1 VRRLELGTAV
11 AGTCPSLLPGAGA
24 GIVLGF
30 AAVTRPQQ
38 DTIQKRRHRGV
49 TLAIAIAVLAGSS
62 AVVGCKSCDGSKAS
76 DAGPSPTTLLTDEQA
91 AQVLARVGD
100 TTITLGD
107 YTAAL
112 EHMDQFDRLRY
123 QSAERRKELL
133 DEMITVELLAM
144 EATAKG
150 YDKDPLAQQELRA
163 ILRDAMLAEARKG
176 APTPADVPESEVR
189 AWFEAHRAE
198 YKDPERRR
206 VSVVMVASEADA
218 QGVLAAAKKTPGAAQ
233 WGELVRSKSLDA
245 QARANVPVDLAGD
258 LGIIAPP
265 GDPRGD
271 NPRVPAEVR
280 AAVFEIEDLGGV
292 HSKVVPSGGR
302 FYVVR
307 LTQKIPPHERS
318 YDEAE
323 RSIRVKLA
331 QDKLR
336 AKEDAL
342 IAELRKSVKVEIDE
356 SALATVKVNLGS
368 SSAVPSPQAP
378 ANPGTPSAADAG
390 R

>member
-1 VRRLELGTAV
+1 MLAFFSVAFATAGCRSC
-11 AGTCPSLLPGAGA
+11 AKGDGA
-24 GIVLGF
+24 
-30 AAVTRPQQ
+30 P
-38 DTIQKRRHRGV
+38 
-49 TLAIAIAVLAGSS
+49 
-62 AVVGCKSCDGSKAS
+62 
-76 DAGPSPTTLLTDEQA
+76 DAGRSPTALLTNEQA

-100 TTITLGD
+100 KAITLGD

-123 QSAERRKELL
+123 QSPERRKELL

-163 ILRDAMLAEARKG
+163 ILRDAMLADARKG
-176 APTPADVPESEVR
+176 APTPAEIPEPEVR

-206 VSVVMVASEADA
+206 VSVIALGSEADA
-218 QGVLAAAKKTPGAAQ
+218 QAALGAARKASGAAQ
-233 WGELVRSKSLDA
+233 WGELVRSRSIDA
-245 QARANVPVDLAGD
+245 QAKANVPIDLAGD
-258 LGIIAPP
+258 LGIVSPP

-280 AAVFEIEDLGGV
+280 SAAYAIAEIGGV
-292 HSKVVPSGGR
+292 HEKVVASGGR
-302 FYVVR
+302 WYVVR
-307 LTQKIPPHERS
+307 LTQRIPAHERS
-318 YDEAE
+318 YEEAE

-336 AKEDAL
+336 AKEDDL
-342 IAELRKSVKVEIDE
+342 IAELKKSVTVEIDE
-356 SALATVKVNLGS
+356 AALATVKVN
-368 SSAVPSPQAP
+368 
-378 ANPGTPSAADAG
+378 AAQTDAG

>member
-1 VRRLELGTAV
+1 MLAFVTA
-11 AGTCPSLLPGAGA
+11 A
-24 GIVLGF
+24 
-30 AAVTRPQQ
+30 
-38 DTIQKRRHRGV
+38 
-49 TLAIAIAVLAGSS
+49 LAGMT
-62 AVVGCKSCDGSKAS
+62 GCQSCTRSNGS

-100 TTITLGD
+100 KTITLGD

-123 QSAERRKELL
+123 QSPERRKELL

-150 YDKDPLAQQELRA
+150 YDKEPMAQQELRA

-176 APTPADVPESEVR
+176 APTPAEIPESDVH

-206 VSVVMVASEADA
+206 VSVVVLASEADA
-218 QGVLAAAKKTPGAAQ
+218 QAALAAAKKAAGPSQ
-233 WGELVRSKSLDA
+233 WGEIVRAKSIDA
-245 QARANVPVDLAGD
+245 QAHANVPVDLAGD
-258 LGIIAPP
+258 LGIVSPP

-280 AAVFEIEDLGGV
+280 AALYEIADIGTVLD
-292 HSKVVPSGGR
+292 KVVASGGR
-302 FYVVR
+302 FFVVR
-307 LTQKIPPHERS
+307 LTQKIPAHERA
-318 YDEAE
+318 YAEAE
-323 RSIRVKLA
+323 RTIRVKLA

-336 AKEDAL
+336 AKEDEL
-342 IAELRKSVKVEIDE
+342 IAELKKSVKVEVDE
-356 SALATVKVNLGS
+356 AALATVKVNG
-368 SSAVPSPQAP
+368 A
-378 ANPGTPSAADAG
+378 TAADAG

>member
-1 VRRLELGTAV
+1 MTASRKSFGGSRSVSKLVGLVVTAALG
-11 AGTCPSLLPGAGA
+11 
-24 GIVLGF
+24 LGVP
-30 AAVTRPQQ
+30 ACKACGPKE
-38 DTIQKRRHRGV
+38 D
-49 TLAIAIAVLAGSS
+49 S
-62 AVVGCKSCDGSKAS
+62 ADG
-76 DAGPSPTTLLTDEQA
+76 GSPTALLTKEQA

-100 TTITLGD
+100 KTITLGD

-123 QSAERRKELL
+123 QSPERRKELL
-133 DEMITVELLAM
+133 EEMITVELLAM

-176 APTPADVPESEVR
+176 APTPADIPESEVR

-206 VSVVMVASEADA
+206 VSVIVLGSEAA
-218 QGVLAAAKKTPGAAQ
+218 ANEVLAAAKKTAKSPAE
-233 WGELVRSKSLDA
+233 WGELVRSRSLD
-245 QARANVPVDLAGD
+245 QHARANVPIDLAGD
-258 LGIIAPP
+258 LGIVSPP

-271 NPRVPAEVR
+271 NPRVPPEVR
-280 AAVFEIEDLGGV
+280 AAVFAIPEVGEVFD
-292 HSKVVPSGGR
+292 KVVPSGGK

-307 LTQKIPPHERS
+307 LTQKIPPHERTFE
-318 YDEAE
+318 EAE

-336 AKEDAL
+336 AREDAL
-342 IAELRKSVKVEIDE
+342 LAELRKSVKVEIDE
-356 SALATVKVNLGS
+356 AALATVKL
-368 SSAVPSPQAP
+368 
-378 ANPGTPSAADAG
+378 PSAAPSTNDAG

>member
-1 VRRLELGTAV
+1 MVGAGLFLGLV
-11 AGTCPSLLPGAGA
+11 AGAASL
-24 GIVLGF
+24 
-30 AAVTRPQQ
+30 T
-38 DTIQKRRHRGV
+38 
-49 TLAIAIAVLAGSS
+49 
-62 AVVGCKSCDGSKAS
+62 GCKSCDSTSAS
-76 DAGPSPTTLLTDEQA
+76 GDGGSPTALLTDKQA

-100 TTITLGD
+100 RTITLGD

-123 QSAERRKELL
+123 QSPERRKELL

-176 APTPADVPESEVR
+176 APTPADVPEAAVR

-206 VSVVMVASEADA
+206 VSLIALESEASAKD
-218 QGVLAAAKKTPGAAQ
+218 VLANAMKTKSAAE
-233 WGELVRSKSLDA
+233 WGELVRSKSIDP

-258 LGIIAPP
+258 VGIVSPP

-280 AAVFEIEDLGGV
+280 TAAFAIADVGGV
-292 HSKVVPSGGR
+292 FDKVVPAGGK

-307 LTQKIPPHERS
+307 LTQKLPPHERS
-318 YDEAE
+318 FQEAE

-331 QDKLR
+331 QDKLK
-336 AKEDAL
+336 AKEDEL
-342 IAELRKSVKVEIDE
+342 IAELKKDVKVEVDE
-356 SALATVKVNLGS
+356 AALATVKVS
-368 SSAVPSPQAP
+368 AP
-378 ANPGTPSAADAG
+378 AASPNPTTSGPNVPPPAPAPPSG
-390 R
+390 GHPGH

>member
-1 VRRLELGTAV
+1 VGA
-11 AGTCPSLLPGAGA
+11 SLL
-24 GIVLGF
+24 V
-30 AAVTRPQQ
+30 AAS
-38 DTIQKRRHRGV
+38 TI
-49 TLAIAIAVLAGSS
+49 
-62 AVVGCKSCDGSKAS
+62 GCKSCDGDKGS
-76 DAGPSPTTLLTDEQA
+76 DAGASPTALLTNEQA
-91 AQVLARVGD
+91 AQVLAKVGD
-100 TTITLGD
+100 KTITLGD

-123 QSAERRKELL
+123 QSPERRKELL

-176 APTPADVPESEVR
+176 APTPADIPESEVR

-206 VSVVMVASEADA
+206 VSVVTLASESEA

-233 WGELVRSKSLDA
+233 WGELVRSKSLDP

-258 LGIIAPP
+258 LGIVSPP

-271 NPRVPAEVR
+271 NPRVPTEVR
-280 AAVFEIEDLGGV
+280 AAVFAIADLGAV
-292 HSKVVPSGGR
+292 HDKVVASGNR
-302 FYVVR
+302 FHVVR
-307 LTQKIPPHERS
+307 LTQKISPHERT
-318 YDEAE
+318 YEEAE

-336 AKEDAL
+336 AKEEEL
-342 IAELRKSVKVEIDE
+342 IAELKKSVKVEIDE
-356 SALATVKVNLGS
+356 AALSTVKVNTS
-368 SSAVPSPQAP
+368 PPSLHSGTSPAP
-378 ANPGTPSAADAG
+378 STAPDAG